1 MTFLIDAGIPFVR
14 KFKELIYE
22 ASDGEHYKCVI
33 TDFIYRL
40 FFHALNLDKGN
51 TVYLPPAG
59 IRPYRGS
66 TRHDLRKQR
75 VCQDAGR
82 GKVTV
87 NRIDQERRFH
97 FQGNTNET
105 VNSNALKEK

>member
-22 ASDGEHYKCVI
+22 ASDGERYKYVI

-59 IRPYRGS
+59 IGHTEGALAMTCESSECARM
-66 TRHDLRKQR
+66 
-75 VCQDAGR
+75 
-82 GKVTV
+82 
-87 NRIDQERRFH
+87 
-97 FQGNTNET
+97 QGG
-105 VNSNALKEK
+105 EK